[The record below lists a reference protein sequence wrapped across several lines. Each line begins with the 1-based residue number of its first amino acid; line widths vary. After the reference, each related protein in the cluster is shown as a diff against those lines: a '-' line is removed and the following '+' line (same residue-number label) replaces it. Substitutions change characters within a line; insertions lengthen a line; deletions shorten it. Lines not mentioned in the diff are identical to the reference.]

1 MTLYPNL
8 IREVLQT
15 VIYAGTKKNLIES
28 EKDGDPP
35 SGAHTAHEKGE

>member
-15 VIYAGTKKNLIES
+15 VIYGGTMMILIES
-28 EKDGDPP
+28 EMVV
-35 SGAHTAHEKGE
+35 